1 MSLTLQ
7 NLNNIRT
14 LRAMA
19 REFSIEALEEMLEKV
34 RIVTEEKRNEQ
45 AEFEQQ
51 RAEQQDKIN
60 ALLERMKAD
69 GISPADLLGS
79 EASNVGQQAK
89 KRKAREAKYRYID
102 VNGEEKT
109 GPVRAARQNLLRA
122 HSANGKSLDDFP
134 IYPVCRA
141 EGSAR
146 LRFLADAEI
155 TVFSIKGDIRR
166 LQRKFLA
173 LLIAGLYRHD
183 ALAIHF
189 GNFSFGPPIRGCT
202 KSPTENIVPPHHCC
216 VLHLSPRLAQGTVYS
231 TDYCL

>member
-34 RIVTEEKRNEQ
+34 RIVTEEKRNEL

-79 EASNVGQQAK
+79 EASNAGQQAK
-89 KRKAREAKYRYID
+89 KRKAREAKYRFID
-102 VNGEEKT
+102 VNGEENTWT
-109 GPVRAARQNLLRA
+109 GQGRTPKPIA
-122 HSANGKSLDDFP
+122 SALASGKSLDDF
-134 IYPVCRA
+134 
-141 EGSAR
+141 
-146 LRFLADAEI
+146 
-155 TVFSIKGDIRR
+155 
-166 LQRKFLA
+166 
-173 LLIAGLYRHD
+173 LI
-183 ALAIHF
+183 
-189 GNFSFGPPIRGCT
+189 
-202 KSPTENIVPPHHCC
+202 
-216 VLHLSPRLAQGTVYS
+216 
-231 TDYCL
+231 